1 MIINGVIMKL
11 NIIVGL
17 VKKKKPKINI
27 MILLITFMYTI
38 LARKSTKDEIIIS
51 KELNIFKR

>member
-1 MIINGVIMKL
+1 MKL